1 MRMSVVLLLGAL
13 FVLAGCGEVTSSA
26 TPAFSRAGECER
38 SGGYWHPA
46 LNVCEIS
53 R

>member
-1 MRMSVVLLLGAL
+1 MRTRLVLILGAL
-13 FVLAGCGEVTSSA
+13 FVLAGCGGVSSA
-26 TPAFSRAGECER
+26 TPTLSRAGECER
-38 SGGYWHPA
+38 NGGYWHPA